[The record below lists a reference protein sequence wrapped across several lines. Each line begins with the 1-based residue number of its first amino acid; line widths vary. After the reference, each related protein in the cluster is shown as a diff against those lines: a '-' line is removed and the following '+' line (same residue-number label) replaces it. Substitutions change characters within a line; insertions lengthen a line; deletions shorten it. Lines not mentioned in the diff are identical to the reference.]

1 MKSKSFLFNS
11 LNKYNFPKF
20 IFNTN
25 CLLESYLDKPEN
37 YWHGSSIRSAKKVK
51 NISKKFAHIGLSDKQ
66 ELTKFLLEQ
75 VNKNRTAFYKPFF
88 VMGSGGSGS
97 TWLGAMLGDLPGFQ
111 YAGEVYPP
119 PLIANLYRILKNKH
133 LSDFIWAIMLF
144 HSFHKD
150 SNLDKNFNCQFVNS
164 ARSIFR
170 YNLFHKIW
178 PNGRFVFIARDPRD
192 QILSVTYRK
201 NNYRNVVAP
210 ELTDH
215 EYLVLNAKKYSSIY
229 KQFKRVTSNSI
240 YLVQYEN
247 LKHDTEFELNQIN
260 LHFQLGLKSNH
271 IEKAVYLNDA
281 QNMRAGKVEYRGNL
295 DEGGR
300 SKSWRELMTEEE
312 KKIIRPYIQNIL
324 FELNYESDSHW

>member
-1 MKSKSFLFNS
+1 
-11 LNKYNFPKF
+11 
-20 IFNTN
+20 
-25 CLLESYLDKPEN
+25 
-37 YWHGSSIRSAKKVK
+37 
-51 NISKKFAHIGLSDKQ
+51 
-66 ELTKFLLEQ
+66 
-75 VNKNRTAFYKPFF
+75 
-88 VMGSGGSGS
+88 
-97 TWLGAMLGDLPGFQ
+97 
-111 YAGEVYPP
+111 
-119 PLIANLYRILKNKH
+119 
-133 LSDFIWAIMLF
+133 MLF